1 MLVWILPTFFYY
13 GRCAS
18 GGCTNLLDEDAVR
31 IQPLD
36 RCNFLIFTVLF
47 LANQEKETNFDT
59 KSGKNELKWYCY
71 TCFINREDD
80 IGTQIQD
87 RFGKVVNDLGNSAD
101 MVKVYNRLMSVDAIT
116 RLAFIYGVGVR
127 NIFCLFLNT
136 TNNHTFRSGLENGP
150 IPGNSCF
157 FGLAGI
163 LSFFLEFWVFFLN
176 LVKSLFVSLSENHH
190 FKDEKLEFHTKMFS
204 FFMSGK
210 KALGLTFLW
219 EKIEFLLPILRILQR
234 PWAFSWVIEFF
245 PWVLRFSSKC
255 PMCNTAIAT
264 KSQLTSC
271 MGPYANERSQ
281 GLILAHLHVVLSC
294 SLLWALMISHLSKGP
309 GDLKHN
315 GTQERNPFLS

>member
-1 MLVWILPTFFYY
+1 MQGAFGMLVWILPTFFYY

-127 NIFCLFLNT
+127 HTFCLFLNM
-136 TNNHTFRSGLENGP
+136 TNNHTHRSGLEIGP
-150 IPGNSCF
+150 IPDNLCF
-157 FGLAGI
+157 LVFAG
-163 LSFFLEFWVFFLN
+163 
-176 LVKSLFVSLSENHH
+176 
-190 FKDEKLEFHTKMFS
+190 T
-204 FFMSGK
+204 
-210 KALGLTFLW
+210 
-219 EKIEFLLPILRILQR
+219 
-234 PWAFSWVIEFF
+234 
-245 PWVLRFSSKC
+245 
-255 PMCNTAIAT
+255 
-264 KSQLTSC
+264 
-271 MGPYANERSQ
+271 
-281 GLILAHLHVVLSC
+281 
-294 SLLWALMISHLSKGP
+294 
-309 GDLKHN
+309 
-315 GTQERNPFLS
+315 